1 MRRGNFLAPK
11 ALYYLSRAQ
20 EEVNET
26 AVEITNLREVGQGV
40 QQAQVMMKAR
50 MGSC

>member
-1 MRRGNFLAPK
+1 M
-11 ALYYLSRAQ
+11 ALYHLSRAQ

-26 AVEITNLREVGQGV
+26 AAEITNLREVGQGV